1 MVKPNINLLAVI
13 VAVPVIGMTIISPA
27 LTVIKDDLNIS
38 FSDTQLILTLYFTF
52 LALGQILSGPFS
64 DKYGRKPILLL
75 GASIYSISA
84 FLASLSSNIEILLI
98 LRCFQGLG
106 AAACLSVGRTI
117 LSDCFE
123 IKEAA
128 KQMSKMTAIM
138 AVIPISCF
146 IFGGFLAD
154 FLGWRTNLVAL
165 GVISLLLIIC
175 MLLMLQE
182 TLETKAKSIS
192 FYNMFLV
199 YKGLIKNNSF
209 NFFTVTTAMQTSMFF
224 AMNGFMPYEFARKGV
239 SISEF
244 GIWFSLT
251 SVGYIFGNIINSR
264 LSPLLGLEKM
274 CLIGTVCSFTTVFIF
289 FINNN
294 FLENGP
300 MALSLICVLFGC
312 SNGFA
317 VANSMTGAINSS
329 KSNKGA
335 ASGLMGAFQ
344 VGSGGLAGF
353 LIIFFGGAE
362 NFNICLTAL
371 FIMSGISIISS
382 YLILKKGMRYK
393 FKNV

>member
-1 MVKPNINLLAVI
+1 MIKPNINLLAVI

-27 LTVIKDDLNIS
+27 LTLIKDDLNIS
-38 FSDTQLILTLYFTF
+38 FSDTQLVLTLYFIF

-64 DKYGRKPILLL
+64 DKYGRKPILIL
-75 GASIYSISA
+75 GATIYSISA
-84 FLASLSSNIEILLI
+84 FAASYSSNIEILLI
-98 LRCFQGLG
+98 LRCIQGFG

-123 IKEAA
+123 ISEAA

-138 AVIPISCF
+138 AIIPISCF
-146 IFGGFLAD
+146 IFGGFLAE
-154 FLGWRTNLVAL
+154 FLGWRINLIAL
-165 GVISLLLIIC
+165 GVISLILIILIS
-175 MLLMLQE
+175 LLLQE
-182 TLETKAKSIS
+182 TLLNKAKSVS
-192 FYNMFLV
+192 FKNIFLV

-209 NFFTVTTAMQTSMFF
+209 NFFTITTAMQTSMFF
-224 AMNGFMPYEFARKGV
+224 AMNGFMPYEFERKGV

-251 SVGYIFGNIINSR
+251 SVGYIFGNIINSK
-264 LSPLLGLEKM
+264 LTPIVGLEKM
-274 CLIGTVCSFTTVFIF
+274 CFVGTVCSFCTVFIF
-289 FINNN
+289 FLNNN
-294 FLENGP
+294 LGENGP
-300 MALSLICVLFGC
+300 LTLSLICVLFGC

-329 KSNKGA
+329 KLNKGA

-353 LIIFFGGAE
+353 LIIYFGGAI
-362 NFNICLTAL
+362 NFNICLFAL

-382 YLILKKGMRYK
+382 YLVLNKK
-393 FKNV
+393 NIIT

>member
-1 MVKPNINLLAVI
+1 MTKPNINLLAVI

-27 LTVIKDDLNIS
+27 LTLIKNDLDIS
-38 FSDTQLILTLYFTF
+38 FSDTQLVLTLYFIF

-64 DKYGRKPILLL
+64 DKYGRKPILIL
-75 GASIYSISA
+75 GATIYSISA
-84 FLASLSSNIEILLI
+84 FAASYSSNIEILLI
-98 LRCFQGLG
+98 LRCIQGFG

-123 IKEAA
+123 ISEAA

-138 AVIPISCF
+138 AIIPISCF
-146 IFGGFLAD
+146 IFGGFLAE
-154 FLGWRTNLVAL
+154 FLGWRINLIAL
-165 GVISLLLIIC
+165 GVISLILIILIS
-175 MLLMLQE
+175 LLLQE
-182 TLETKAKSIS
+182 TLLNKAKSVS
-192 FYNMFLV
+192 FKNIFIV

-209 NFFTVTTAMQTSMFF
+209 NFFTITTAMQTSMFF
-224 AMNGFMPYEFARKGV
+224 AMNGFMPYEFERKGV

-251 SVGYIFGNIINSR
+251 SVGYIFGNIINSK
-264 LSPLLGLEKM
+264 LTPMVGLEKM
-274 CLIGTVCSFTTVFIF
+274 CFAGTVCSFCTVFIF
-289 FINNN
+289 FLNNN
-294 FLENGP
+294 LGENGP
-300 MALSLICVLFGC
+300 LTLSLICVLFGC

-329 KSNKGA
+329 KLNKGA

-353 LIIFFGGAE
+353 LIIYFGGAE
-362 NFNICLTAL
+362 NFNICLFAL

-382 YLILKKGMRYK
+382 YLVLYRKKMII
-393 FKNV
+393 

>member
-13 VAVPVIGMTIISPA
+13 VAVPVIGMTIITPA
-27 LTVIKDDLNIS
+27 LTVIKNDLNIS

-98 LRCFQGLG
+98 LRCFQGFG

-138 AVIPISCF
+138 AVIPITCF

-154 FLGWRTNLVAL
+154 FFGWRTNLIAL

-182 TLETKAKSIS
+182 TLDIKAKSIS

-199 YKGLIKNNSF
+199 YKGLVKNNSF

-224 AMNGFMPYEFARKGV
+224 AMNGFMPYEFGRKGV

-300 MALSLICVLFGC
+300 MALSFICVLFGC

-382 YLILKKGMRYK
+382 YLILKKSNEG
-393 FKNV
+393 

>member
-1 MVKPNINLLAVI
+1 MVRPNINLLAVI

-98 LRCFQGLG
+98 LRCFQGFG

-154 FLGWRTNLVAL
+154 FLGWRTNLIAL

-300 MALSLICVLFGC
+300 LALSLICVLFGC

-353 LIIFFGGAE
+353 LIIYFGGAE

-382 YLILKKGMRYK
+382 YLILKKR
-393 FKNV
+393 NEV

>member
-98 LRCFQGLG
+98 LRCFQGFG

-154 FLGWRTNLVAL
+154 FLGWRTNLIAL

-199 YKGLIKNNSF
+199 YKGLVKNNSF

-300 MALSLICVLFGC
+300 LALSLICVLFGC

-353 LIIFFGGAE
+353 LIIYFGGAE

-382 YLILKKGMRYK
+382 YLILKKR
-393 FKNV
+393 NEV

>member
-1 MVKPNINLLAVI
+1 MTKPNINLLAVI

-27 LTVIKDDLNIS
+27 LTLIKNDLDIS
-38 FSDTQLILTLYFTF
+38 FSDTQLVLTLYFIF

-64 DKYGRKPILLL
+64 DKYGRKPILIL
-75 GASIYSISA
+75 GATIYSISA
-84 FLASLSSNIEILLI
+84 FAASYSSNIEILLI
-98 LRCFQGLG
+98 LRCIQGFG

-123 IKEAA
+123 ISEAA

-138 AVIPISCF
+138 AIIPISCF
-146 IFGGFLAD
+146 IFGGFLAE
-154 FLGWRTNLVAL
+154 FLGWRINLIAL
-165 GVISLLLIIC
+165 GVISLILIILIS
-175 MLLMLQE
+175 LLLQE
-182 TLETKAKSIS
+182 TLLNKAKSVS
-192 FYNMFLV
+192 FKNIFIV

-209 NFFTVTTAMQTSMFF
+209 NFFTITTAMQTSMFF
-224 AMNGFMPYEFARKGV
+224 AMNGFMPYEFERKGV

-251 SVGYIFGNIINSR
+251 SVGYILGNIINSK
-264 LSPLLGLEKM
+264 LTPKVGLEKM
-274 CLIGTVCSFTTVFIF
+274 CFVGTVCSFCTVFIF
-289 FINNN
+289 FLNNN
-294 FLENGP
+294 LGENGSLT
-300 MALSLICVLFGC
+300 LSLICVLFGC

-329 KSNKGA
+329 KLNKGA

-362 NFNICLTAL
+362 NFNICLFAL

-382 YLILKKGMRYK
+382 YLVLNKK
-393 FKNV
+393 NIIT

>member
-13 VAVPVIGMTIISPA
+13 VAVPVIGMTIITPA
-27 LTVIKDDLNIS
+27 LTVIKNDLNIS

-84 FLASLSSNIEILLI
+84 FLASLSLNIEILLI
-98 LRCFQGLG
+98 LRCFQGFG

-138 AVIPISCF
+138 AVIPITCF

-154 FLGWRTNLVAL
+154 FFGWRTNLIAL

-182 TLETKAKSIS
+182 TLEIKAKSIS

-199 YKGLIKNNSF
+199 YKGLVKNNSF

-300 MALSLICVLFGC
+300 MALSFICVLFGC

-382 YLILKKGMRYK
+382 YLILKKSNEG
-393 FKNV
+393 

>member
-1 MVKPNINLLAVI
+1 MTKPNINLLAVI

-27 LTVIKDDLNIS
+27 LTLIKNDLDIS
-38 FSDTQLILTLYFTF
+38 FSDTQLVLTLYFIF

-64 DKYGRKPILLL
+64 DKYGRKPILIL
-75 GASIYSISA
+75 GATIYSISA
-84 FLASLSSNIEILLI
+84 FAASYSSNIEILLI
-98 LRCFQGLG
+98 LRCIQGFG

-123 IKEAA
+123 ISEAA

-138 AVIPISCF
+138 AIIPISCF
-146 IFGGFLAD
+146 IFGGFLAE
-154 FLGWRTNLVAL
+154 FLGWRINLIAL
-165 GVISLLLIIC
+165 GVISLILIILIS
-175 MLLMLQE
+175 LLLQE
-182 TLETKAKSIS
+182 TLLNKAKSVS
-192 FYNMFLV
+192 FKNIFIV

-209 NFFTVTTAMQTSMFF
+209 NFFTITTAMQTSMFF
-224 AMNGFMPYEFARKGV
+224 AMNGFMPYEFERKGV

-251 SVGYIFGNIINSR
+251 SVGYIFGNIINSK
-264 LSPLLGLEKM
+264 LTPIVGLEKM
-274 CLIGTVCSFTTVFIF
+274 CFVGTVCSFCTVFIF
-289 FINNN
+289 FLNNN
-294 FLENGP
+294 LGENGP
-300 MALSLICVLFGC
+300 LTLSLICVLFGC

-329 KSNKGA
+329 KLNKGA

-353 LIIFFGGAE
+353 LIIYFGGAI
-362 NFNICLTAL
+362 NFNVCLFAL

-382 YLILKKGMRYK
+382 YLVLYRKKMII
-393 FKNV
+393 

>member
-1 MVKPNINLLAVI
+1 MAIYLIKPNINLLAVI

-27 LTVIKDDLNIS
+27 LTLIKDDLNIS
-38 FSDTQLILTLYFTF
+38 FSDTQLVLTLYFIF

-64 DKYGRKPILLL
+64 DKYGRKPILIL
-75 GASIYSISA
+75 GATIYSISA
-84 FLASLSSNIEILLI
+84 FAASFSSNIEILLI
-98 LRCFQGLG
+98 LRCIQGFG

-123 IKEAA
+123 ISEAA

-138 AVIPISCF
+138 AIIPISCF
-146 IFGGFLAD
+146 IFGGFLAE
-154 FLGWRTNLVAL
+154 FLGWRTNLIAL
-165 GVISLLLIIC
+165 GIISLTLII
-175 MLLMLQE
+175 LMSLILQE
-182 TLETKAKSIS
+182 TLINKAKSVS
-192 FYNMFLV
+192 FKNVFLV
-199 YKGLIKNNSF
+199 YKGLVKNIYF
-209 NFFTVTTAMQTSMFF
+209 NFFTITTAMQTSMFF
-224 AMNGFMPYEFARKGV
+224 AMNGFMPYEFERKGV

-251 SVGYIFGNIINSR
+251 SVGYILGNIINSK
-264 LSPLLGLEKM
+264 LTPKVGLEKM
-274 CLIGTVCSFTTVFIF
+274 CFVGTVCSFCTVFIF
-289 FINNN
+289 FLNNN
-294 FLENGP
+294 LGENGSLT
-300 MALSLICVLFGC
+300 LSLICVLFGC

-329 KSNKGA
+329 KLNKGA

-362 NFNICLTAL
+362 NFNICLFAL

-382 YLILKKGMRYK
+382 YLVLNKK
-393 FKNV
+393 NIIT

>member
-1 MVKPNINLLAVI
+1 MTKPNINLLAVI

-27 LTVIKDDLNIS
+27 LTLIKNDLDIS
-38 FSDTQLILTLYFTF
+38 FSDTQLVLTLYFIF

-64 DKYGRKPILLL
+64 DKYGRKPILIL
-75 GASIYSISA
+75 GATIYSISA
-84 FLASLSSNIEILLI
+84 FAASYSSNIEILLI
-98 LRCFQGLG
+98 LRCIQGFG

-123 IKEAA
+123 ISEAA

-138 AVIPISCF
+138 AIIPISCF
-146 IFGGFLAD
+146 IFGGFLAE
-154 FLGWRTNLVAL
+154 FLGWRINLIAL
-165 GVISLLLIIC
+165 GVISLILIILIS
-175 MLLMLQE
+175 LLLQE
-182 TLETKAKSIS
+182 TLLNKAKSVS
-192 FYNMFLV
+192 FKNIFIV

-209 NFFTVTTAMQTSMFF
+209 NFFTITTAMQTSMFF
-224 AMNGFMPYEFARKGV
+224 AMNGFMPYEFERKGV

-251 SVGYIFGNIINSR
+251 SVGYIFGNIINSK
-264 LSPLLGLEKM
+264 LTPIVGLEKM
-274 CLIGTVCSFTTVFIF
+274 CFVGTVCSFCTVFKF
-289 FINNN
+289 FLNNN
-294 FLENGP
+294 IGENGP
-300 MALSLICVLFGC
+300 LTLSLICVLFGC

-329 KSNKGA
+329 KLNKGA

-353 LIIFFGGAE
+353 LIIYFGGAE
-362 NFNICLTAL
+362 NFNICLFAL

-382 YLILKKGMRYK
+382 YLVLYRKKMII
-393 FKNV
+393 

>member
-98 LRCFQGLG
+98 LRCFQGFG

-138 AVIPISCF
+138 AVIPITCF

-199 YKGLIKNNSF
+199 YKGLVKNNSF

-264 LSPLLGLEKM
+264 LSPFVGLEKM

-300 MALSLICVLFGC
+300 LALSLICVLFGC

-362 NFNICLTAL
+362 NFNICLIAL

-382 YLILKKGMRYK
+382 YLILKKR
-393 FKNV
+393 NEV

>member
-1 MVKPNINLLAVI
+1 MTKPNINLLAVI

-27 LTVIKDDLNIS
+27 LTLIKNDLDIS
-38 FSDTQLILTLYFTF
+38 FSDTQLVLTLYFIF

-64 DKYGRKPILLL
+64 DKYGRKPILIL
-75 GASIYSISA
+75 GATIYSISA
-84 FLASLSSNIEILLI
+84 FAASYSSNIEILLI
-98 LRCFQGLG
+98 LRCIQGFG

-123 IKEAA
+123 ISEAA

-138 AVIPISCF
+138 AIIPISCF
-146 IFGGFLAD
+146 IFGGFLAE
-154 FLGWRTNLVAL
+154 FLGWRINLIAL
-165 GVISLLLIIC
+165 GVISLILIILIS
-175 MLLMLQE
+175 LLLQE
-182 TLETKAKSIS
+182 TLLNKAKSVS
-192 FYNMFLV
+192 FKNIFIV

-209 NFFTVTTAMQTSMFF
+209 NFFTITTAMQTSMFF
-224 AMNGFMPYEFARKGV
+224 AMNGFMPYEFERKGV

-251 SVGYIFGNIINSR
+251 SVGYIFGNIINSK
-264 LSPLLGLEKM
+264 LTPIVGLEKM
-274 CLIGTVCSFTTVFIF
+274 CFVGTVCSFCTIFIF
-289 FINNN
+289 FLNNN
-294 FLENGP
+294 LGENGP
-300 MALSLICVLFGC
+300 LTLSLICVLFGC

-329 KSNKGA
+329 KLNKGA

-353 LIIFFGGAE
+353 LIIYFGGAI
-362 NFNICLTAL
+362 NFNICLFAL

-382 YLILKKGMRYK
+382 YLVLYRKKMII
-393 FKNV
+393 

>member
-1 MVKPNINLLAVI
+1 MIKPNINLLAVI

-27 LTVIKDDLNIS
+27 LTLIKDELNIS
-38 FSDTQLILTLYFTF
+38 FSDTQLVLTLYFIF

-64 DKYGRKPILLL
+64 DKYGRKPILIL
-75 GASIYSISA
+75 GATIYSISA
-84 FLASLSSNIEILLI
+84 FAASYSSNIEILLI
-98 LRCFQGLG
+98 LRCIQGFG

-123 IKEAA
+123 ISEAA

-138 AVIPISCF
+138 AIIPISCF
-146 IFGGFLAD
+146 IFGGFLAE
-154 FLGWRTNLVAL
+154 FLGWRTNLIAL
-165 GVISLLLIIC
+165 GVISLILII
-175 MLLMLQE
+175 LMSLTLQE
-182 TLETKAKSIS
+182 TLINKAKSVS
-192 FYNMFLV
+192 FKNVFSV
-199 YKGLIKNNSF
+199 YKGLVKNFSF
-209 NFFTVTTAMQTSMFF
+209 NFFTITTAMQTSMFF
-224 AMNGFMPYEFARKGV
+224 AMNGFMPYEFERKGV

-251 SVGYIFGNIINSR
+251 SVGYILGNIINSK
-264 LSPLLGLEKM
+264 LTPKVGLEKM
-274 CLIGTVCSFTTVFIF
+274 CFVGTVCSFCTVFIF
-289 FINNN
+289 FLNNN
-294 FLENGP
+294 LGENGSLT
-300 MALSLICVLFGC
+300 LSLICVLFGC

-329 KSNKGA
+329 KLNKGA

-362 NFNICLTAL
+362 NFNICLFAL

-382 YLILKKGMRYK
+382 YLVLNKK
-393 FKNV
+393 NIIT

>member
-1 MVKPNINLLAVI
+1 MTKPNINLLAVI

-27 LTVIKDDLNIS
+27 LTLIKNDLDIS
-38 FSDTQLILTLYFTF
+38 FSDTQLVLTLYFTF

-64 DKYGRKPILLL
+64 DKYGRKPILIL
-75 GASIYSISA
+75 GATIYSISA
-84 FLASLSSNIEILLI
+84 FAASYSSNIEILLI
-98 LRCFQGLG
+98 LRCIQGFG

-123 IKEAA
+123 ISEAA

-138 AVIPISCF
+138 AIIPISCF
-146 IFGGFLAD
+146 IFGGFLAE
-154 FLGWRTNLVAL
+154 FLGWRINLIAL
-165 GVISLLLIIC
+165 GVISLILIILIS
-175 MLLMLQE
+175 LLLQE
-182 TLETKAKSIS
+182 TLLNKAKSVS
-192 FYNMFLV
+192 FKNIFIV

-209 NFFTVTTAMQTSMFF
+209 NFFTITTAMQTSMFF
-224 AMNGFMPYEFARKGV
+224 AMNGFMPYEFERKGV

-251 SVGYIFGNIINSR
+251 SVGYIFGNIINSK
-264 LSPLLGLEKM
+264 LTPIVGLEKM
-274 CLIGTVCSFTTVFIF
+274 CFVGTVCSFCTVFIF
-289 FINNN
+289 FLNNN
-294 FLENGP
+294 LGENGP
-300 MALSLICVLFGC
+300 LTLSLICVLFGC

-329 KSNKGA
+329 KLNKGA

-353 LIIFFGGAE
+353 LIIYFGGAE
-362 NFNICLTAL
+362 NFNICLFAL

-382 YLILKKGMRYK
+382 YLVLYRKKIII
-393 FKNV
+393 

>member
-27 LTVIKDDLNIS
+27 LTVIKNDLNIS

-98 LRCFQGLG
+98 LRCFQGFG

-138 AVIPISCF
+138 AVIPITCF

-154 FLGWRTNLVAL
+154 FFGWRTNLIAL

-182 TLETKAKSIS
+182 TLDIKAKSIS

-199 YKGLIKNNSF
+199 YKGLVKNNSF

-300 MALSLICVLFGC
+300 MALSFICVLFGC

-353 LIIFFGGAE
+353 LIIFFVGAE

-382 YLILKKGMRYK
+382 YLILKKSNEG
-393 FKNV
+393 

>member
-1 MVKPNINLLAVI
+1 MTKPNINLLAVI

-27 LTVIKDDLNIS
+27 LTLLKNDLDIS
-38 FSDTQLILTLYFTF
+38 FSDTQLVLTLYFIF

-64 DKYGRKPILLL
+64 DKYGRKPILIL
-75 GASIYSISA
+75 GATIYSISA
-84 FLASLSSNIEILLI
+84 FAASYSSNIEILLI
-98 LRCFQGLG
+98 LRCIQGFG

-123 IKEAA
+123 ISEAA

-138 AVIPISCF
+138 AIIPISCF
-146 IFGGFLAD
+146 IFGGFLAE
-154 FLGWRTNLVAL
+154 FLGWRINLIAL
-165 GVISLLLIIC
+165 GVISLILIILIS
-175 MLLMLQE
+175 LLLQE
-182 TLETKAKSIS
+182 TLLNKAKSVS
-192 FYNMFLV
+192 FKNIFIV

-209 NFFTVTTAMQTSMFF
+209 NFFTITTAMQTSMFF
-224 AMNGFMPYEFARKGV
+224 AMNGFMPYEFERKGV

-251 SVGYIFGNIINSR
+251 SVGYIFGNIINSK
-264 LSPLLGLEKM
+264 LTPMVGLEKM
-274 CLIGTVCSFTTVFIF
+274 CFVGTVCSFCTVFIF
-289 FINNN
+289 FLNNN
-294 FLENGP
+294 LGENGP
-300 MALSLICVLFGC
+300 LTLSLICVLFGC

-329 KSNKGA
+329 KLNKGA

-353 LIIFFGGAE
+353 LIIYFGGAE
-362 NFNICLTAL
+362 NFNICLFAL

-382 YLILKKGMRYK
+382 YLVLYRKKMII
-393 FKNV
+393 

>member
-98 LRCFQGLG
+98 LRCFQGFG

-154 FLGWRTNLVAL
+154 FLGWRTNLIAL

-300 MALSLICVLFGC
+300 LALSLICVLFGC

-362 NFNICLTAL
+362 NFNICLSAL

-382 YLILKKGMRYK
+382 YLILKKR
-393 FKNV
+393 NEV

>member
-84 FLASLSSNIEILLI
+84 FSASLSSNIEILLI
-98 LRCFQGLG
+98 LRCFQGFG

-138 AVIPISCF
+138 AVIPITCF
-146 IFGGFLAD
+146 IFGGVLAD
-154 FLGWRTNLVAL
+154 FLGWRTNLIAL
-165 GVISLLLIIC
+165 GIISLLLIIC

-199 YKGLIKNNSF
+199 YKGLVQNNSF

-239 SISEF
+239 GISEF

-274 CLIGTVCSFTTVFIF
+274 CLIGTVCSLTTVFIF

-300 MALSLICVLFGC
+300 MALSFICVLFGC

-362 NFNICLTAL
+362 NFNICLIAL

-382 YLILKKGMRYK
+382 YLIFKKR
-393 FKNV
+393 NEV

>member
-98 LRCFQGLG
+98 LRCFQGFG

-199 YKGLIKNNSF
+199 YKELVKNNSF

-300 MALSLICVLFGC
+300 LALSLICVLFGC

-362 NFNICLTAL
+362 NFNICLIAL

-382 YLILKKGMRYK
+382 YLILKKR
-393 FKNV
+393 NEV

>member
-98 LRCFQGLG
+98 LRCFQGFG

-199 YKGLIKNNSF
+199 YKGLVKNNSF

-300 MALSLICVLFGC
+300 LALSLICILFGC

-382 YLILKKGMRYK
+382 YLILKKR
-393 FKNV
+393 NEV

>member
-1 MVKPNINLLAVI
+1 MTKPNINLLAVI

-27 LTVIKDDLNIS
+27 LTLIKNDLDIS
-38 FSDTQLILTLYFTF
+38 FPDTQLVLTLYFIF

-64 DKYGRKPILLL
+64 DKYGRKPILIL
-75 GASIYSISA
+75 GATIYSISA
-84 FLASLSSNIEILLI
+84 FAASYSSNIEILLI
-98 LRCFQGLG
+98 LRCIQGFG

-123 IKEAA
+123 ISEAA

-138 AVIPISCF
+138 AIIPISCF
-146 IFGGFLAD
+146 IFGGFLAE
-154 FLGWRTNLVAL
+154 FLGWRINLIAL
-165 GVISLLLIIC
+165 GVISLILIILIS
-175 MLLMLQE
+175 LLLQE
-182 TLETKAKSIS
+182 TLLNKAKSVS
-192 FYNMFLV
+192 FKNIFIV

-209 NFFTVTTAMQTSMFF
+209 NFFTITTAMQTSMFF
-224 AMNGFMPYEFARKGV
+224 AMNGFMPYEFERKGV

-251 SVGYIFGNIINSR
+251 SVGYIFGNIINSK
-264 LSPLLGLEKM
+264 LTPMVGLEKM
-274 CLIGTVCSFTTVFIF
+274 CFVGTVCSFCTVFIF
-289 FINNN
+289 FLNNN
-294 FLENGP
+294 LGENGP
-300 MALSLICVLFGC
+300 LTLSLICVLFGC

-329 KSNKGA
+329 KLNKGA

-353 LIIFFGGAE
+353 LIIYFGGAE
-362 NFNICLTAL
+362 NFNICLFAL

-382 YLILKKGMRYK
+382 YLVLYRKKMII
-393 FKNV
+393 

>member
-1 MVKPNINLLAVI
+1 MTKPNINLLAVI

-27 LTVIKDDLNIS
+27 LTLIKNDLDIS
-38 FSDTQLILTLYFTF
+38 FSDTQLVLTLYFIF

-64 DKYGRKPILLL
+64 DKYGRKPILRL
-75 GASIYSISA
+75 GATIYSISA
-84 FLASLSSNIEILLI
+84 FAASYSSNIEILLI
-98 LRCFQGLG
+98 LRCIQGFG

-123 IKEAA
+123 ISEAA

-138 AVIPISCF
+138 AIIPISCF
-146 IFGGFLAD
+146 IFGGFLAE
-154 FLGWRTNLVAL
+154 FLGWRINLIAL
-165 GVISLLLIIC
+165 GVISLILIILIS
-175 MLLMLQE
+175 LLLQE
-182 TLETKAKSIS
+182 TLLNKAKSVS
-192 FYNMFLV
+192 FKNIFIV

-209 NFFTVTTAMQTSMFF
+209 NFFTITTAMQTSMFF
-224 AMNGFMPYEFARKGV
+224 AMNGFMPYEFERKGV

-251 SVGYIFGNIINSR
+251 SVGYIFGNIINSK
-264 LSPLLGLEKM
+264 LTPIVGLEKM
-274 CLIGTVCSFTTVFIF
+274 CFVGTVCSFCTVFIF
-289 FINNN
+289 FLNNN
-294 FLENGP
+294 LGENGP
-300 MALSLICVLFGC
+300 LTLSLICVLFGC

-329 KSNKGA
+329 KLNKGA

-353 LIIFFGGAE
+353 LIIYFGGAE
-362 NFNICLTAL
+362 NFNICLFAL

-382 YLILKKGMRYK
+382 YLVLYRKKMII
-393 FKNV
+393 